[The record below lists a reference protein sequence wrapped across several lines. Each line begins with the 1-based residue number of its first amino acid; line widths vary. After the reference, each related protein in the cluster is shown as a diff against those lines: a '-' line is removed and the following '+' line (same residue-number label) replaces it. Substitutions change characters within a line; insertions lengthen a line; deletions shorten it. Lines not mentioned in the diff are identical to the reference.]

1 MFISIFLS
9 YKPLAFLLHK
19 INPQAF
25 AHLTTH
31 MYYRISSLHSHQG
44 FVSHWINID
53 PMPDNLPSTQ
63 TSSAMEF
70 SGASF
75 IRTDVLFAL
84 GIVAI
89 ILFMLVP
96 MPTMMLDGGLAISV
110 TFSILILMT
119 VLFIKTPLEFS
130 TFPTILLVTTTM
142 RLGLN
147 IASTRLILEHGHTG
161 SSAAGGIIEAFG
173 TFIIGSNYVIG
184 AIVFSILVIVNFV
197 VITKGSGRIA
207 EVAARFA
214 LDAMPGKQMA
224 IDSDLSAGMITED
237 ESRER
242 RKKLESESTFF
253 GAMDGAAKFV
263 RGDAIAGILIVFVNI
278 IGGIVIGTVMQ
289 DMTLA
294 EAASA
299 YTVLTIGDGLVSQI
313 PALVISVSAGLLVSK
328 AGVEGSADQEI
339 FKQLGRYPSA
349 LAMSSAL
356 MFVLAIVPAIPFIP
370 FAVLSM
376 ITGAMAY
383 YAFQKNVAE
392 EAAEQAGETTEES
405 TSPVAEEPISKAL
418 SMDIIRLELGYG
430 LLPLVQGDG
439 DGGNKLT
446 DQIKGLRRQLAEDM
460 GYVLPAVRIQD
471 NLQLAANDYIV
482 SIKEIEAGRGDV
494 RPAMLMCMD
503 PSGAAITMPGESTVE
518 PTFGL
523 PAMWISE
530 EYREEA
536 HFKGYTVVDA
546 PTVITTH
553 ITEMIK
559 DNMPDLLNYSETQKL
574 LNELPED
581 YQKLVADVI
590 PAQVTVGS
598 LQRILQSLLS
608 ERISVRDLPTILEGV
623 AEAAAFTKSIPQI
636 TEHVRTR
643 LARQLCNSNAD
654 ASGVLILLTLSPD
667 WDQAFTEALVGDGEE
682 KQLAMPPSKLQ
693 DFISDVREQYD
704 TLATQGIT
712 PVLLTSPFIRPYV
725 RSVIERFRPQT
736 MVMSQNEVHPKAKI
750 KTVGQV

>member
-1 MFISIFLS
+1 
-9 YKPLAFLLHK
+9 
-19 INPQAF
+19 
-25 AHLTTH
+25 
-31 MYYRISSLHSHQG
+31 
-44 FVSHWINID
+44 
-53 PMPDNLPSTQ
+53 
-63 TSSAMEF
+63 MEF

-75 IRTDVLFAL
+75 VRPDVFFAL
-84 GIVAI
+84 GIVLI

-96 MPTMMLDGGLAISV
+96 MPTSMLDGGLAVSV

-147 IASTRLILEHGHTG
+147 IASTRLILENGHTG
-161 SSAAGGIIEAFG
+161 SAAAGGIIEAFG

-184 AIVFSILVIVNFV
+184 AIVFAILVIVNFV

-207 EVAARFA
+207 EVAARFT

-224 IDSDLSAGMITED
+224 IDSDLSAGIITEE

-263 RGDAIAGILIVFVNI
+263 RGDAIAGLLIVFVNI

-289 DMTLA
+289 DMSLA
-294 EAASA
+294 EAASN
-299 YTVLTIGDGLVSQI
+299 YTILTIGDGLVSQI

-328 AGVEGSADQEI
+328 AGVEGSADVEI
-339 FKQLGRYPSA
+339 FKQFGRYPSA
-349 LAMSSAL
+349 LAMSSVL
-356 MFVLAIVPAIPFIP
+356 MFILAIVPSIPFIP
-370 FAVLSM
+370 FFALSV
-376 ITGAMAY
+376 ITGIMAY
-383 YAFQKNVAE
+383 LAFQNNEALEKAASSEMEASAE
-392 EAAEQAGETTEES
+392 ESNA
-405 TSPVAEEPISKAL
+405 PVAEEPISKAL
-418 SMDIIRLELGYG
+418 AMDIIRLELGYG
-430 LLPLVQGDG
+430 LLPLVQGDE
-439 DGGNKLT
+439 GNKLT

-471 NLQLAANDYIV
+471 NLQLAANDYVV

-503 PSGAAITMPGESTVE
+503 PSGEPITMPGESTVE

-530 EYREEA
+530 DYREEA

-559 DNMPDLLNYSETQKL
+559 DNMPDLLNYAETQKL
-574 LNELPED
+574 LDELPEE

-608 ERISVRDLPTILEGV
+608 ERISVRDLPTILEGI
-623 AEAAAFTKSIPQI
+623 AEAAAFTKSIAQI

-643 LARQLCNSNAD
+643 LARQICNANTD

-667 WDQAFTEALVGDGEE
+667 WDQAFMEALVGDGEE

-693 DFISDVREQYD
+693 DFITAVRDQYD
-704 TLATQGIT
+704 ALAAEGVT
-712 PVLLTSPFIRPYV
+712 PILLTSPFIRPYV

-736 MVMSQNEVHPKAKI
+736 MVMSQNEIHPKAKI
-750 KTVGQV
+750 KTVGQI